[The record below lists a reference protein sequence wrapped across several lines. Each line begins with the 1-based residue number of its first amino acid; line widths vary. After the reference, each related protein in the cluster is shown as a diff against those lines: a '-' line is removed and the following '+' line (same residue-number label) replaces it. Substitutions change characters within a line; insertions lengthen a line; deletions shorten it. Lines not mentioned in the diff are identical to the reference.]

1 MLTDIC
7 ELPALALKS
16 LLYEVSVTPKP
27 GLVDPANPG
36 PHPDMTVFTFIDSA
50 VSLQSYF
57 DQCRQAG
64 ADFKGADLTA
74 LFQQIRPAGIQAEK
88 AMFAATHGV
97 NTHKGA
103 VFSLGVLVTASAY
116 TLATAAAFDVD
127 QMFKTVREMLVGLV
141 NHDLGT
147 IQPNQVTTAGER
159 QYAKYGQGGIR
170 AEAEAGYPA
179 VAEIALPFL
188 RQQVGPLNQRL
199 LDTLMVIAAHTTD
212 TNLIKR
218 AGTPDILPWMR
229 AQSQRYFELGGSQTM
244 AGWEFLTQLNQE
256 FLARNLSLGGSAD
269 LLILTIFVGLVEG
282 SLS

>member
-1 MLTDIC
+1 MLTDDR

-50 VSLQSYF
+50 VSLESYF
-57 DQCRQAG
+57 EQCRQAG
-64 ADFKGADLTA
+64 AEFKGTDLTV
-74 LFQQIRPAGIQAEK
+74 LFQQIRPAGIRAEK
-88 AMFAATHGV
+88 AMFAATKGV

-103 VFSLGVLVTASAY
+103 VFSLGVLVTAGAY
-116 TLATAAAFDVD
+116 TLATASVFDVD
-127 QMFKTVREMLVGLV
+127 RLFKTVRAMLVGLV
-141 NHDLGT
+141 NHDLGA
-147 IQPNQVTTAGER
+147 IQPNQMTTAGER

-170 AEAEAGYPA
+170 AEAEAGYPV
-179 VAEIALPFL
+179 VADIALPFL
-188 RQQVGPLNQRL
+188 RQQSGPLNYRL

-229 AQSQRYFELGGSQTM
+229 AQTKQYFELGGSQTT
-244 AGWEFLTQLNQE
+244 AGWEFLVQLNQE
-256 FLARNLSLGGSAD
+256 FLVRNLSLGGSAD
-269 LLILTIFVGLVEG
+269 LLILTIFVGLIEG
-282 SLS
+282 SLE